1 VMPGDTCHSYL
12 LDKDAIVLKGMG
24 KKTSPSEVCDV
35 TVAAANNARWMFHIQ
50 TAVIMDCRV
59 KILVYDKRIVVSAI
73 PTPPVL
79 VVGCASRDPGVIR
92 FNSSVVTVRLYHKN
106 ESDYSFNLL
115 ITARDISPRCQGFKC
130 SSGDCIPKSL
140 MCDGVDNCFD
150 FSDEAKNGTA
160 YCDYNWPFQG
170 ENWGVLVSVLGV
182 GLVLGV
188 TAACCRQLRKRRDS
202 FDELYDMNEGPY
214 VHKYVTNPLGMK
226 VTETGARSDSQYCAS
241 SLLPRNMTS
250 RPYAAFDGIDLGIEC
265 SDGTSVL
272 KKRVGGEAAAMAPG
286 LNSSRLRLRQGCG
299 LRDATSTPKYPIVA
313 FNHLMYRAGQTV
325 HKMQLLFCKCRG

>member
-1 VMPGDTCHSYL
+1 MPAIAFLDTAAYRETQNVMPGDTCHSYL

-115 ITARDISPRCQGFKC
+115 ITARDI
-130 SSGDCIPKSL
+130 
-140 MCDGVDNCFD
+140 N
-150 FSDEAKNGTA
+150 
-160 YCDYNWPFQG
+160 
-170 ENWGVLVSVLGV
+170 
-182 GLVLGV
+182 
-188 TAACCRQLRKRRDS
+188 
-202 FDELYDMNEGPY
+202 
-214 VHKYVTNPLGMK
+214 
-226 VTETGARSDSQYCAS
+226 
-241 SLLPRNMTS
+241 
-250 RPYAAFDGIDLGIEC
+250 AAFDGIDLGIEC

-272 KKRVGGEAAAMAPG
+272 KKRVGGEAAAMAPV
-286 LNSSRLRLRQGCG
+286 Q
-299 LRDATSTPKYPIVA
+299 
-313 FNHLMYRAGQTV
+313 
-325 HKMQLLFCKCRG
+325 